1 MSRVDQERKAMD
13 DLRNKIPVA
22 EIQRKYKYSLPVIQ
36 AMQDM
41 IWRESKNRSNTFDP
55 DMEEPEF

>member
-22 EIQRKYKYSLPVIQ
+22 EIRRKYKYSLPVIQ
-36 AMQDM
+36 AMQDT
-41 IWRESKNRSNTFDP
+41 IWRESKNQSDTFDP
-55 DMEEPEF
+55 DMEGPEF

>member
-13 DLRNKIPVA
+13 DLRNKVPVE

-36 AMQDM
+36 AMQD
-41 IWRESKNRSNTFDP
+41 IISRESKNQSDTLDL
-55 DMEEPEF
+55 DMEGPEF

>member
-13 DLRNKIPVA
+13 DLRNKVPVE

-41 IWRESKNRSNTFDP
+41 ISRESKKQSDTLNL
-55 DMEEPEF
+55 DMEGPEF

>member
-41 IWRESKNRSNTFDP
+41 IWRESKNRKDTFDL
-55 DMEEPEF
+55 DMEGPEF

>member
-13 DLRNKIPVA
+13 DLRNKVSVE

-41 IWRESKNRSNTFDP
+41 IWRESKTGAILST
-55 DMEEPEF
+55 

>member
-1 MSRVDQERKAMD
+1 MSRVGQERKAMD
-13 DLRNKIPVA
+13 DLRDKIPVE

-41 IWRESKNRSNTFDP
+41 ISRESKNQSDTLDL
-55 DMEEPEF
+55 DMEGPEF

>member
-13 DLRNKIPVA
+13 DLRNKVPVV

-41 IWRESKNRSNTFDP
+41 ISRELHQQAASIDI
-55 DMEEPEF
+55 DMEGPEF

>member
-1 MSRVDQERKAMD
+1 MD
-13 DLRNKIPVA
+13 DLRNKVSVE

-41 IWRESKNRSNTFDP
+41 IWRESKNRSDTFDL
-55 DMEEPEF
+55 DMEGPEF

>member
-13 DLRNKIPVA
+13 DLRNKIPVV

-41 IWRESKNRSNTFDP
+41 IWRESKNRNGTFDL
-55 DMEEPEF
+55 DMEGPEF

>member
-1 MSRVDQERKAMD
+1 MSRVGQERKAMD
-13 DLRNKIPVA
+13 NLRDKIPVE

-41 IWRESKNRSNTFDP
+41 ISRESKNQSDTLDL
-55 DMEEPEF
+55 DMEGPEF

>member
-36 AMQDM
+36 AMQNM
-41 IWRESKNRSNTFDP
+41 IWRESKNRSDTFDP

>member
-13 DLRNKIPVA
+13 DLRNKIPVV

-41 IWRESKNRSNTFDP
+41 IWRETKNRKDTFDL
-55 DMEEPEF
+55 DMEGPEF

>member
-13 DLRNKIPVA
+13 DLRNKVSVE

-41 IWRESKNRSNTFDP
+41 IWRESKNRSDTFDP
-55 DMEEPEF
+55 DMEGPKF

>member
-13 DLRNKIPVA
+13 DLRNKVPVE
-22 EIQRKYKYSLPVIQ
+22 EIRRKYKYSLPVIQ

-41 IWRESKNRSNTFDP
+41 ISRESKNQSDTLDL
-55 DMEEPEF
+55 DMEGPEF

>member
-13 DLRNKIPVA
+13 DLRNKVPVV

-41 IWRESKNRSNTFDP
+41 ISRESKNQSDTLDL
-55 DMEEPEF
+55 DMEETEF

>member
-36 AMQDM
+36 AMQNM
-41 IWRESKNRSNTFDP
+41 IWRESKNRSDTFDLG
-55 DMEEPEF
+55 MEGPEF

>member
-1 MSRVDQERKAMD
+1 MSRVEQERKAMD

>member
-13 DLRNKIPVA
+13 DLRNKVPVE

-41 IWRESKNRSNTFDP
+41 ISRELHQQKDNLDS
-55 DMEEPEF
+55 DMEGPEF

>member
-13 DLRNKIPVA
+13 DLRDKIPVE

-41 IWRESKNRSNTFDP
+41 ISRESKKQSDTLNL
-55 DMEEPEF
+55 DMEGPEF